1 MEDDFVMK
9 MLTVKYIYTN
19 FIGACPVDSRS
30 EVNVRNS
37 LRLFM
42 RDRKIKALVWR

>member
-1 MEDDFVMK
+1 MK

-19 FIGACPVDSRS
+19 FVGAYPVGSRP

-37 LRLFM
+37 LKFFM
-42 RDRKIKALVWR
+42 GDRKIKLLYGDN